1 MSPTNR
7 IIRLFAIV
15 TVLAMILAACGDD
28 TTTDTAGTD
37 TTGADTAETTPDP
50 TMADT
55 TMSDTTMSDTTTG
68 DTTAGDGA
76 TLTDMFPEGTV
87 RIGIANEVPY
97 GYEGPDGEAT
107 GEAPELARA
116 ILSELG
122 IDNIEAT
129 VVEFGSLIPGL
140 LADQYDMIAAGMFIN
155 PERAQQVIFSDPDYC
170 GATSFG
176 VPEGNPMGLSDF
188 QSITDTGATLGVLGG
203 AVEETYAIDSGI
215 PDGQISRLGDT
226 ASLVDALT
234 SGRIDAFALTEV
246 TVVAQV
252 GELAGFEATEG
263 FIPVIDGE
271 EQLGCGAFAF
281 NDQAFRDTFNDK
293 LKQFQEEGRV
303 LPIIEPFGF
312 SQAAVDTAAGLTVE
326 DLAG

>member
-1 MSPTNR
+1 M
-7 IIRLFAIV
+7 LFV
-15 TVLAMILAACGDD
+15 SVLALAMAACGGGAD
-28 TTTDTAGTD
+28 TTTAPVG
-37 TTGADTAETTPDP
+37 TTGPGTTSEPSP
-50 TMADT
+50 TE
-55 TMSDTTMSDTTTG
+55 G
-68 DTTAGDGA
+68 G
-76 TLTDMFPEGTV
+76 LTEMFPEGTV

-122 IDNIEAT
+122 IDNMEAT
-129 VVEFGSLIPGL
+129 VVEFGALIPGL
-140 LADQYDMIAAGMFIN
+140 LAGQYDMIAAGMFIN
-155 PERAQQVIFSDPDYC
+155 PERAQQVMFSDPDYC
-170 GATSFG
+170 GATAFA

-188 QSITDTGATLGVLGG
+188 QSVTDSGAVLGVLGG

-215 PDGQISRLGDT
+215 PDAQISRLADT

-234 SGRIDAFALTEV
+234 SGRIDAFVLTEV

-252 GELAGFEATEG
+252 GEMAGFEATEG

-281 NDQAFRDTFNDK
+281 TDQGFRDTFNDK
-293 LKQFQEEGRV
+293 LKEFQADGRV
-303 LPIIEPFGF
+303 LPIVEPFGF
-312 SQAAVDTAAGLTVE
+312 SAAAVDTAAGLTVE

>member
-1 MSPTNR
+1 MTRPTKTPQTNR
-7 IIRLFAIV
+7 LFTIVAILALVLTACGGGGGATTSAEV
-15 TVLAMILAACGDD
+15 TVPE
-28 TTTDTAGTD
+28 TTSPGITGGTA
-37 TTGADTAETTPDP
+37 TTGGTT
-50 TMADT
+50 
-55 TMSDTTMSDTTTG
+55 SG
-68 DTTAGDGA
+68 EGA
-76 TLTDMFPEGTV
+76 MLTEMFPEGTV

-97 GYEGPDGEAT
+97 GYEGEDGEAT

-116 ILSELG
+116 ILGELG

-140 LADQYDMIAAGMFIN
+140 LAGQYDMIAAGMFIN

-170 GATSFG
+170 GTTAFA
-176 VPEGNPMGLSDF
+176 VEEGNPMGLSDF
-188 QSITDTGATLGVLGG
+188 QSVIDSGATVGVLGG

-215 PDGQISRLGDT
+215 PDAQISRFGDT

-234 SGRIDAFALTEV
+234 AGRIDAFVLTEV
-246 TVVAQV
+246 TVIAQV
-252 GELAGFEATEG
+252 GDMAGFEATEG
-263 FIPVIDGE
+263 FVPVVGGE

-281 NDQAFRDTFNDK
+281 TDQEFRDIFNSK
-293 LKQFQEEGRV
+293 LKEFQDEGKV
-303 LPIIEPFGF
+303 LPIVEPFGF